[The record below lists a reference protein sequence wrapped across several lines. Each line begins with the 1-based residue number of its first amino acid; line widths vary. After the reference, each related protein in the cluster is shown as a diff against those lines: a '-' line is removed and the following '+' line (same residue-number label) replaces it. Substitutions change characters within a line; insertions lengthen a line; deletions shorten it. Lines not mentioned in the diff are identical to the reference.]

1 MAISNFKSRDL
12 LVISTLLDRQ
22 GGKHISVLFRDK
34 AGCVAS
40 LKVVSEHNFKA
51 GELVTGYATAGE
63 FTLQES
69 QGGKDISLSS
79 RVKNTLDVFQFFKI
93 NYADVLETEAS
104 KVERSDAINLRTS
117 YTEIYKTLKNIYKEM
132 VITDEETKAVMDSRL
147 LLGQKHIDKKY
158 TTLNTRKTENGK
170 EERVGERNSQIQE
183 NAREIG
189 RDIMAFGKSYN
200 DYEEKFK
207 SSADKKGQCKLD
219 DFSR

>member
-1 MAISNFKSRDL
+1 MAISKFNSRDL
-12 LVISTLLDRQ
+12 LVVSTLVDRQ

-34 AGCVAS
+34 AGCVAI
-40 LKVVSEHNFKA
+40 LKTVSEHNFKA
-51 GELVTGYATAGE
+51 GELVTGSATAAE

-69 QGGKDISLSS
+69 QGGKDISVSS

-104 KVERSDAINLRTS
+104 KVDRSDAINLRTS

-147 LLGQKHIDKKY
+147 LLGQKHIDKR
-158 TTLNTRKTENGK
+158 TTINTIKTDK
-170 EERVGERNSQIQE
+170 CDKERVGERNSQIQE